1 MSHSTLLWE
10 YSHNPKTIIEKEKCY
25 KDMQDGRGQGET
37 NDIRRDKLVSDF
49 WKYTEASVSSYVKP
63 LNMHFLLLTDTTD

>member
-1 MSHSTLLWE
+1 
-10 YSHNPKTIIEKEKCY
+10 
-25 KDMQDGRGQGET
+25 MQDGRGQGET

-49 WKYTEASVSSYVKP
+49 WKYTEASVSSYEKP

>member
-10 YSHNPKTIIEKEKCY
+10 YSHNPKTIIEKEKSY

-37 NDIRRDKLVSDF
+37 NDIRRD
-49 WKYTEASVSSYVKP
+49 
-63 LNMHFLLLTDTTD
+63 